1 MSLDFDQART
11 FVAGL
16 DLPAPRFGATGI
28 ALAPPIDFDAARDQ
42 AMVVGSEVVS
52 FVQGI
57 TAEQRSDIVNS
68 ALLAQLR
75 AKKIVPEPRSLAEVR
90 DWYREYFDVLGN
102 IGFVTQQAHLQ
113 RYQTSG
119 DGFEAHEAVLD
130 VAATLLTGA
139 PTALALVTS
148 TVKALQ
154 KMDAGNPWVTIFNRE
169 SRSANTAHFQVSTV
183 DRDPNGELFV
193 ALTAFALEARQRI
206 TQVLFFKF
214 RENDVEIEN
223 HAGKAS
229 INAVLLAGLR
239 AQISQKLLTH
249 SNDYLGKLE
258 I

>member
-1 MSLDFDQART
+1 MRLDLDQART
-11 FVAGL
+11 FVSGL
-16 DLPAPRFGATGI
+16 DLPAPRFGATGL
-28 ALAPPIDFDAARDQ
+28 ALAPPVDFDAARDQ
-42 AMVVGSEVVS
+42 AVVVGSEIVS

-57 TAEQRSDIVNS
+57 TAEQRSDIVNC

-75 AKKIVPEPRSLAEVR
+75 AKKVAPEPRSLAEVR

-102 IGFVTQQAHLQ
+102 IGFVTQQTNLQ
-113 RYQTSG
+113 HYETSA

-154 KMDAGNPWVTIFNRE
+154 KMDAGNPWITIFNRE

-193 ALTAFALEARQRI
+193 ALTAFALEARQKI

-214 RENDVEIEN
+214 RDNDVRIEN
-223 HAGKAS
+223 HAGRAS
-229 INAVLLAGLR
+229 INATLLAGLR
-239 AQISQKLLTH
+239 AQISQRLLAH
-249 SNDYLGKLE
+249 SSDYLSRLD

>member
-1 MSLDFDQART
+1 MRLDLDQART
-11 FVAGL
+11 FVGGL

-28 ALAPPIDFDAARDQ
+28 ALAPPVDFDAARDQ
-42 AMVVGSEVVS
+42 AMVVGSEIVS
-52 FVQGI
+52 FVHGI
-57 TAEQRSDIVNS
+57 TAEQRSDIVNC

-75 AKKIVPEPRSLAEVR
+75 AKKVAPEPRSLAEVR

-102 IGFVTQQAHLQ
+102 IGFVPQQTNLQQYETQA
-113 RYQTSG
+113 
-119 DGFEAHEAVLD
+119 DGFEAHQAVLD
-130 VAATLLTGA
+130 VAATLLGGA
-139 PTALALVTS
+139 PTALALVAS
-148 TVKALQ
+148 TVKALR
-154 KMDAGNPWVTIFNRE
+154 KMDAGNPWITIFNRE

-214 RENDVEIEN
+214 RENDVKIEN

-229 INAVLLAGLR
+229 INAALLAGLR
-239 AQISQKLLTH
+239 AQISQKLLAH
-249 SNDYLGKLE
+249 SNDYLSTLD

>member
-1 MSLDFDQART
+1 MSLDLDQVRT
-11 FVAGL
+11 FVTSL
-16 DLPAPRFGATGI
+16 DLPAPRFGATG
-28 ALAPPIDFDAARDQ
+28 LSLSPPLDFDAARDQ

-75 AKKIVPEPRSLAEVR
+75 AKKIVPEPRSLEEVR

-102 IGFVTQQAHLQ
+102 IGFVTQQTSLQ
-113 RYQTSG
+113 HYKTSG
-119 DGFEAHEAVLD
+119 EGFEAHEAVLD
-130 VAATLLTGA
+130 VAATLLAGA
-139 PTALALVTS
+139 PTALALVAS
-148 TVKALQ
+148 PVKALQ

-193 ALTAFALEARQRI
+193 ALTAFALEASQRV

-214 RENDVEIEN
+214 RENDVRIEN

-229 INAVLLAGLR
+229 INAALLAGLR
-239 AQISQKLLTH
+239 AQISQKLLAH
-249 SNDYLGKLE
+249 SNDYLSKLE

>member
-1 MSLDFDQART
+1 MRLDLDQART
-11 FVAGL
+11 FVSGL
-16 DLPAPRFGATGI
+16 DLPAPRFGATGL
-28 ALAPPIDFDAARDQ
+28 ALAPPVDFDAARDQ
-42 AMVVGSEVVS
+42 AVVVGSEIVS

-57 TAEQRSDIVNS
+57 TAEQRSDIVNC

-75 AKKIVPEPRSLAEVR
+75 AKKVAPEPRSLAEVR

-102 IGFVTQQAHLQ
+102 IGFVTQQTNLQ
-113 RYQTSG
+113 HYKTKG

-154 KMDAGNPWVTIFNRE
+154 KMDAGNPWITIFNRE

-183 DRDPNGELFV
+183 DRHPNGELFV
-193 ALTAFALEARQRI
+193 ALTAFALEARQKI

-214 RENDVEIEN
+214 RDNDVRIEN

-229 INAVLLAGLR
+229 INATLLAGLR
-239 AQISQKLLTH
+239 AQISQKLLAH
-249 SNDYLGKLE
+249 SSDYLGGLD

>member
-1 MSLDFDQART
+1 MRLDLDQART
-11 FVAGL
+11 FVGGL

-28 ALAPPIDFDAARDQ
+28 ALAPPVDFDAARDQ
-42 AMVVGSEVVS
+42 AMVVGSEIVS
-52 FVQGI
+52 FVHGI
-57 TAEQRSDIVNS
+57 TAEQLSDIVNC

-75 AKKIVPEPRSLAEVR
+75 AKKVAPEPRSLAEVR

-102 IGFVTQQAHLQ
+102 IGFVTQQTNLQ
-113 RYQTSG
+113 QYETQA
-119 DGFEAHEAVLD
+119 DGFEAHQAVLD
-130 VAATLLTGA
+130 VAATLLGGA
-139 PTALALVTS
+139 PTALALVAS

-154 KMDAGNPWVTIFNRE
+154 KMDAGNPWITIFNRE

-214 RENDVEIEN
+214 RENDVKIEN

-229 INAVLLAGLR
+229 INAALLAGLR
-239 AQISQKLLTH
+239 AQIAQKLLAH
-249 SNDYLGKLE
+249 SNDYLSTLD

>member
-1 MSLDFDQART
+1 MSINLDQARS
-11 FVAGL
+11 FVMGL
-16 DLPAPRFGATGI
+16 DLPAPRFGAAAT
-28 ALAPPIDFDAARDQ
+28 PEKPIDFDAARDQ
-42 AMVVGSEVVS
+42 ALVVGSEVVS
-52 FVQGI
+52 FVQGV
-57 TAEQRSDIVNS
+57 TAEQRGDIVNS
-68 ALLAQLR
+68 TLLAQLR
-75 AKKIVPEPRSLAEVR
+75 AKKVVPEPRSLVEIR
-90 DWYREYFDVLGN
+90 EWYNQYFTVLGN
-102 IGFVTQQAHLQ
+102 IGFVTQQTNLQ
-113 RYQTSG
+113 HYKEKG
-119 DGFEAHEAVLD
+119 DGFQAHEAVLD
-130 VAATLLTGA
+130 VAATLLVGA
-139 PTALALVTS
+139 PTALAVLTS
-148 TVKALQ
+148 TVQALK

-214 RENDVEIEN
+214 RENDVRIEN

-229 INAVLLAGLR
+229 INAALLAGLR